1 MSTQARVFFDHSRHK
16 LQLEGDAVVLDV
28 LTFSGEEHL
37 SQPFKYCIEFTC
49 TELDL
54 AAERLLNHD
63 ASFSLYAATHPAL
76 APLVESPPLRRRHG
90 VITHFKR
97 LSVSNDEAR
106 YEVTLEPRLALLGR
120 GKQVRIYQQQSV
132 PEIVKSILRGRHDL
146 ADWEFVFD
154 LLHEYPRREQVMQYA
169 ESDLAF
175 ISRLLAEVGIW
186 YRFNNDEEMSRDI
199 IEFHDHQR
207 FYQYDIELPHCPPAG
222 LNTDEDGVWSLQTHH
237 QVVEKSVSV
246 RSYDYRDAGVLLDG
260 EIDQVNGIIEQT
272 EQRLTSAYGEAHHYG
287 EPYTALGDPYAWV
300 EDLQPESGVFFARLR
315 HEHYLNDQTR
325 LTGATSSATLAPGQ
339 MLTIARSVPHAF
351 AEGAVIV
358 HVKLH
363 AARDRSLEVSFAA
376 IPYLNSIC
384 FRPPL
389 LPKPSMAGTLPARVT
404 SPQTDRA
411 YADLDRQGR
420 YKVKFLCDR
429 DTWAPGMESKWLRL
443 ARPYAGAT
451 HGLHLPLLP
460 GTEVA
465 IAFEQGD
472 PDRPYIA
479 HALHDSKHLDHVT
492 LKNEKRNVLRTPA
505 NNKLRME
512 DERGKE
518 HVKLSTD
525 FAGKSQ
531 LNLGHVVDAGR
542 RKRGEGFELRTDA
555 KGAIRAGD
563 GLFISAQK
571 QPAAQGLVLDMAA
584 AIGQLEDALS
594 LARSL
599 DYAVRSAESK
609 PGDIDS
615 QESLFKALTE
625 LAQPGMLL
633 HAPAGIAV
641 TSPQA
646 LCLASGSAS
655 VAVVAGLNT
664 DLTAGRDI
672 TASACGGVRVYAKEE
687 GIQLT
692 ASAGKI
698 GLQALNSTLE
708 ATASE
713 DLTIRSLNGR
723 VEISAGQELV
733 LKCGGAYIRLKD
745 GEIEV
750 GAPGNLYLKTAHVQ
764 KLGSAR
770 LDRPPVRVA
779 GGYSGKYLLHRG
791 DQRPFPFAQYRITTP
806 QGEVFT
812 GVTDKEGKT
821 MAVHTLLPGQL
832 EIESTQEAKPIDEQL
847 RITGPEGESAAH
859 LKYVIE
865 LADGSVQAGKTDA
878 QGHTQR
884 IVTLVPTQLVKL
896 TLMPPSNVPAAC
908 CAAPDTEVGFEVD
921 LESRE
926 LTTSDD
932 GSGVSV
938 VTIALAKGKKRK
950 FTIGEIEM
958 ARKIFGD
965 SIRYKDVRIHHG
977 DWWLFTGTQNTAV
990 TPNGDI
996 YLPART
1002 ELYKD
1007 DFSVNKNREYISLFM
1022 HEMTHVWQHQ
1032 MGYSVKWHG
1041 MTVSSKGIEAYRYEL
1056 SSDLKLADFN
1066 MEQQGEI
1073 ISDYFCICILG
1084 EPSLVWNA
1092 INSTKDPIALASTLE
1107 GFLNDPHNSAHL
1119 PR

>member
-1 MSTQARVFFDHSRHK
+1 MATKFFYNHSCHT
-16 LQLEGDAVVLDV
+16 LELRYQKHLALDV
-28 LTFSGEEHL
+28 LSFHGEEHL
-37 SQPFKYCIEFTC
+37 SQPYRYSIEFTC
-49 TELDL
+49 
-54 AAERLLNHD
+54 AAQDIAPQEMLKQV
-63 ASFSLYAATHPAL
+63 ASFSIHPAL
-76 APLVESPPLRRRHG
+76 NTPVPALTHPLRCRHG
-90 VITHFKR
+90 VITGFKR
-97 LSVSNDEAR
+97 LSGSRDEAR
-106 YEVTLEPRLALLGR
+106 YEATLEPQFALLGR
-120 GKQVRIYQQQSV
+120 GKQSRVYLDQSA
-132 PEIVKSILRGRHDL
+132 PEIVKHILVERHQFETWQLD
-146 ADWEFVFD
+146 F
-154 LLHEYPRREQVMQYA
+154 LLVHEYPRRPQVMQYD

-186 YRFNNDEEMSRDI
+186 YRFSAHPTVNYDVV
-199 IEFHDHQR
+199 EFRDHQKH
-207 FYQYDIELPHCPPAG
+207 YQYNNLTLPHRQPSG
-222 LNTDEDGVWSLQTHH
+222 LKTGEDGVWGLQTQH
-237 QVVEKSVSV
+237 QVVEKNVNI
-246 RSYDYRDAGVLLDG
+246 RAYDYLNVNARLDEDVDQTDDAK
-260 EIDQVNGIIEQT
+260 T
-272 EQRLTSAYGEAHHYG
+272 TYGEAYHYA
-287 EPYTALGDPYAWV
+287 EPYTELGDPWAYTD
-300 EDLQPESGVFFARLR
+300 ELQPETGIFYARLR
-315 HEHYLNDQTR
+315 HEHYLNNQTR
-325 LTGATSSATLAPGQ
+325 MNGTTSLAGLLPSQ
-339 MLTIARSVPHAF
+339 MLEVSEPAPQAF
-351 AEGAVIV
+351 AKGVVIV
-358 HVKLH
+358 RTVLH
-363 AARDRSLEVSFAA
+363 AARDSSLVVTFEA
-376 IPYLNSIC
+376 IPYLNNIC
-384 FRPPL
+384 FRPPV
-389 LPKPSMAGTLPARVT
+389 LPKPKMAGTVPARVT
-404 SPQTDRA
+404 CPDDK
-411 YADLDRQGR
+411 YLYGDLDVLGR
-420 YKVKFLCDR
+420 YKVRFLFDR
-429 DTWAPGMESKWLRL
+429 NPHKEGAESAWLRL
-443 ARPYAGAT
+443 ARPYAGDT
-451 HGLHLPLLP
+451 HGLHLPLIH

-525 FAGKSQ
+525 FGGKSQ
-531 LNLGHVVDAGR
+531 LNLGHVVDASR

-571 QPAAQGLVLDMAA
+571 QPAAQGQVLDMAA

-672 TASACGGVRVYAKEE
+672 TASACGGVRVFAKEDA
-687 GIQLT
+687 IQFT
-692 ASAGKI
+692 AGTGKI
-698 GLQALNSTLE
+698 ELQALGSTLE
-708 ATASE
+708 ATASDE
-713 DLTIRSLNGR
+713 LTIRSLNGR
-723 VEISAGQELV
+723 VEISADKELV

-770 LDRPPVRVA
+770 LETPPVRLP

-791 DQRPFPFAQYRITTP
+791 DQRPFPFARYRITTP

-812 GVTDKEGKT
+812 GVTDMDGKT

-832 EIESTQEAKPIDEQL
+832 EVEATHEAKPIDEQL
-847 RITGPEGESAAH
+847 RITGPDGESAAH

-865 LADGSVQAGKTDA
+865 LADGSVQEGKTDA

-926 LTTSDD
+926 LTTSED

-938 VTIALAKGKKRK
+938 VTIALPKGKKRK
-950 FTIGEIEM
+950 LTIGEIQM

-996 YLPART
+996 YLPPRT

-1007 DFSVNKNREYISLFM
+1007 DFSDLESRRYISLFI

-1041 MTVSSKGIEAYRYEL
+1041 ITVSSKGVEAYRYEL
-1056 SSDLKLADFN
+1056 SSELKLADYN

-1073 ISDYFCICILG
+1073 ISDYFCICILS

-1107 GFLNDPHNSAHL
+1107 GFLKDPHNSAHL

>member
-1 MSTQARVFFDHSRHK
+1 
-16 LQLEGDAVVLDV
+16 
-28 LTFSGEEHL
+28 
-37 SQPFKYCIEFTC
+37 
-49 TELDL
+49 
-54 AAERLLNHD
+54 
-63 ASFSLYAATHPAL
+63 
-76 APLVESPPLRRRHG
+76 
-90 VITHFKR
+90 
-97 LSVSNDEAR
+97 
-106 YEVTLEPRLALLGR
+106 
-120 GKQVRIYQQQSV
+120 
-132 PEIVKSILRGRHDL
+132 
-146 ADWEFVFD
+146 
-154 LLHEYPRREQVMQYA
+154 
-169 ESDLAF
+169 
-175 ISRLLAEVGIW
+175 
-186 YRFNNDEEMSRDI
+186 
-199 IEFHDHQR
+199 
-207 FYQYDIELPHCPPAG
+207 
-222 LNTDEDGVWSLQTHH
+222 
-237 QVVEKSVSV
+237 
-246 RSYDYRDAGVLLDG
+246 
-260 EIDQVNGIIEQT
+260 
-272 EQRLTSAYGEAHHYG
+272 
-287 EPYTALGDPYAWV
+287 
-300 EDLQPESGVFFARLR
+300 
-315 HEHYLNDQTR
+315 
-325 LTGATSSATLAPGQ
+325 
-339 MLTIARSVPHAF
+339 
-351 AEGAVIV
+351 
-358 HVKLH
+358 
-363 AARDRSLEVSFAA
+363 
-376 IPYLNSIC
+376 
-384 FRPPL
+384 
-389 LPKPSMAGTLPARVT
+389 
-404 SPQTDRA
+404 
-411 YADLDRQGR
+411 
-420 YKVKFLCDR
+420 
-429 DTWAPGMESKWLRL
+429 
-443 ARPYAGAT
+443 
-451 HGLHLPLLP
+451 
-460 GTEVA
+460 
-465 IAFEQGD
+465 
-472 PDRPYIA
+472 
-479 HALHDSKHLDHVT
+479 
-492 LKNEKRNVLRTPA
+492 
-505 NNKLRME
+505 
-512 DERGKE
+512 
-518 HVKLSTD
+518 
-525 FAGKSQ
+525 
-531 LNLGHVVDAGR
+531 
-542 RKRGEGFELRTDA
+542 
-555 KGAIRAGD
+555 
-563 GLFISAQK
+563 
-571 QPAAQGLVLDMAA
+571 
-584 AIGQLEDALS
+584 
-594 LARSL
+594 
-599 DYAVRSAESK
+599 
-609 PGDIDS
+609 
-615 QESLFKALTE
+615 
-625 LAQPGMLL
+625 
-633 HAPAGIAV
+633 
-641 TSPQA
+641 
-646 LCLASGSAS
+646 
-655 VAVVAGLNT
+655 
-664 DLTAGRDI
+664 
-672 TASACGGVRVYAKEE
+672 
-687 GIQLT
+687 
-692 ASAGKI
+692 
-698 GLQALNSTLE
+698 
-708 ATASE
+708 
-713 DLTIRSLNGR
+713 

-770 LDRPPVRVA
+770 LDTPPVRLP

-950 FTIGEIEM
+950 LTIGEIEM

-1007 DFSVNKNREYISLFM
+1007 NFSVNKNREYISLFM
-1022 HEMTHVWQHQ
+1022 HEMTHVWHYQ

-1056 SSDLKLADFN
+1056 SSDRKLADFN

-1073 ISDYFCICILG
+1073 ISDYFCICVLR